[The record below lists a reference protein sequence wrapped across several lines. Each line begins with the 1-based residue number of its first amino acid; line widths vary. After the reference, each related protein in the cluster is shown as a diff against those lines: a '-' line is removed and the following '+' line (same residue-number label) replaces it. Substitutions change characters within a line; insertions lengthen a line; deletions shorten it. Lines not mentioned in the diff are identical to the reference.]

1 MPSVSK
7 GTPGM
12 AMSTLPASSNHIMG
26 AVPKRFCITRQLV
39 GTRAWSA
46 VSGFMVSPRRLNT
59 RRMFSVTA
67 GSRRSSPPKRSVST
81 ALVRSSLV
89 GPRPP
94 VVITSCESAMH
105 MLMAWRMSAGSS
117 PTVSTRFSFQ
127 PSGPRV
133 RAMKPELVSVTWPS
147 SISSPITMIDKFI
160 SDCHSCER
168 HLVVAAEVAVEVFE
182 ISGHCYHGGV
192 VGGECPFGYECFQIA
207 LCAEVGHCP
216 AHA

>member
-1 MPSVSK
+1 MLFSKASRREARADSVMPLASMVWWAMCVSARKWRSISSPASAAIMPSVSK

-81 ALVRSSLV
+81 VLVRSSLV

-117 PTVSTRFSFQ
+117 PTVSTRFNFQ

-133 RAMKPELVSVTWPS
+133 RAMKPELVSVT
-147 SISSPITMIDKFI
+147 
-160 SDCHSCER
+160 
-168 HLVVAAEVAVEVFE
+168 
-182 ISGHCYHGGV
+182 
-192 VGGECPFGYECFQIA
+192 
-207 LCAEVGHCP
+207 
-216 AHA
+216 